1 MKKFSQLALPYII
14 WSIIILLLPV
24 LLIAFYAITDR
35 GNTVVN
41 FSFTLQ
47 NFVKFFTDPD
57 FLLILW
63 RSLSIALKTTII
75 CILLGYPVAYFI
87 SRCKDRTRNILI
99 LLITLPMWINMLV
112 RTYAWIGILSDG
124 GILQSLLNL
133 LGFKST
139 QLLYT
144 EGAVL
149 LGMVYNFLPFM
160 ILPIQ
165 VTLLPNYILLEK
177 LKLLNSWKAL
187 IIPAIFSPFG
197 TVWLTFVFQAIPDST
212 LDAARMDGVNQLQMI
227 RYIIV
232 PNSKPAVITL
242 FILVFTESWNM
253 VEQPILFLEKE
264 TDYPLSVFLASL
276 NQNAVGIQSV
286 CGLLCL
292 LPVTFFFLYYNT
304 ELTDGLKDILW
315 S

>member
-1 MKKFSQLALPYII
+1 MSDDCGRTNPFFLYVRNSICKIFFS
-14 WSIIILLLPV
+14 SEKILV
-24 LLIAFYAITDR
+24 YTICT
-35 GNTVVN
+35 
-41 FSFTLQ
+41 
-47 NFVKFFTDPD
+47 
-57 FLLILW
+57 IL
-63 RSLSIALKTTII
+63 
-75 CILLGYPVAYFI
+75 
-87 SRCKDRTRNILI
+87 
-99 LLITLPMWINMLV
+99 
-112 RTYAWIGILSDG
+112 
-124 GILQSLLNL
+124 
-133 LGFKST
+133 
-139 QLLYT
+139 
-144 EGAVL
+144 
-149 LGMVYNFLPFM
+149 

-304 ELTDGLKDILW
+304 ELTDGLKDIEM
-315 S
+315 SKTH

>member
-1 MKKFSQLALPYII
+1 MSDDCGRTNPFSCMSGTTFAKYSFPLKKFWFILFAL
-14 WSIIILLLPV
+14 
-24 LLIAFYAITDR
+24 
-35 GNTVVN
+35 
-41 FSFTLQ
+41 
-47 NFVKFFTDPD
+47 
-57 FLLILW
+57 
-63 RSLSIALKTTII
+63 
-75 CILLGYPVAYFI
+75 
-87 SRCKDRTRNILI
+87 
-99 LLITLPMWINMLV
+99 
-112 RTYAWIGILSDG
+112 
-124 GILQSLLNL
+124 
-133 LGFKST
+133 
-139 QLLYT
+139 
-144 EGAVL
+144 
-149 LGMVYNFLPFM
+149 FM

-253 VEQPILFLEKE
+253 VEQPILFSKRNR
-264 TDYPLSVFLASL
+264 LSPFCFLASL

-292 LPVTFFFLYYNT
+292 LPVTFFFYITIQN
-304 ELTDGLKDILW
+304 
-315 S
+315 

>member
-1 MKKFSQLALPYII
+1 MSDDCGRTNPFFLYVRNSICKIFFS
-14 WSIIILLLPV
+14 SEKILV
-24 LLIAFYAITDR
+24 YTICTIYDFTDS
-35 GNTVVN
+35 GNTAAE
-41 FSFTLQ
+41 L
-47 NFVKFFTDPD
+47 
-57 FLLILW
+57 
-63 RSLSIALKTTII
+63 
-75 CILLGYPVAYFI
+75 YFI
-87 SRCKDRTRNILI
+87 
-99 LLITLPMWINMLV
+99 
-112 RTYAWIGILSDG
+112 
-124 GILQSLLNL
+124 
-133 LGFKST
+133 
-139 QLLYT
+139 
-144 EGAVL
+144 
-149 LGMVYNFLPFM
+149 
-160 ILPIQ
+160 
-165 VTLLPNYILLEK
+165 LEK

>member
-1 MKKFSQLALPYII
+1 MHKYKQYTRLFVF
-14 WSIIILLLPV
+14 SIIAFIFLFPIIY
-24 LLIAFYAITDR
+24 LI
-35 GNTVVN
+35 V
-41 FSFTLQ
+41 FSVFHSDTGFSLM
-47 NFVKFFTDPD
+47 NYYKVFLAKPDYLIKF
-57 FLLILW
+57 W
-63 RSLSIALKTTII
+63 RSLAKYSFPLKKFWFILFAL
-75 CILLGYPVAYFI
+75 
-87 SRCKDRTRNILI
+87 
-99 LLITLPMWINMLV
+99 
-112 RTYAWIGILSDG
+112 
-124 GILQSLLNL
+124 
-133 LGFKST
+133 
-139 QLLYT
+139 
-144 EGAVL
+144 
-149 LGMVYNFLPFM
+149 FM

>member
-1 MKKFSQLALPYII
+1 MSDDCGRTNPFFLYVRNSICKIFFS
-14 WSIIILLLPV
+14 SEKILV
-24 LLIAFYAITDR
+24 YTICTIYDFTDS
-35 GNTVVN
+35 GNTAAELY
-41 FSFTLQ
+41 FIRKTKTFKQLESFD
-47 NFVKFFTDPD
+47 NPCNIFT
-57 FLLILW
+57 FW
-63 RSLSIALKTTII
+63 N
-75 CILLGYPVAYFI
+75 CMAYF
-87 SRCKDRTRNILI
+87 R
-99 LLITLPMWINMLV
+99 
-112 RTYAWIGILSDG
+112 
-124 GILQSLLNL
+124 
-133 LGFKST
+133 
-139 QLLYT
+139 
-144 EGAVL
+144 
-149 LGMVYNFLPFM
+149 
-160 ILPIQ
+160 
-165 VTLLPNYILLEK
+165 
-177 LKLLNSWKAL
+177 
-187 IIPAIFSPFG
+187 
-197 TVWLTFVFQAIPDST
+197 FQAIPDST

>member
-1 MKKFSQLALPYII
+1 MHKYKQYTRLFVF
-14 WSIIILLLPV
+14 SIIAFIFLFPIIY
-24 LLIAFYAITDR
+24 LI
-35 GNTVVN
+35 V
-41 FSFTLQ
+41 FSVFHSDTGFSLM
-47 NFVKFFTDPD
+47 NYYKVFLAKPDYLIKF
-57 FLLILW
+57 W
-63 RSLSIALKTTII
+63 RSLAMCLMIAAGQTLFSCMSGTAFAKYSFPLKKFWF
-75 CILLGYPVAYFI
+75 ILFAL
-87 SRCKDRTRNILI
+87 
-99 LLITLPMWINMLV
+99 
-112 RTYAWIGILSDG
+112 
-124 GILQSLLNL
+124 
-133 LGFKST
+133 
-139 QLLYT
+139 
-144 EGAVL
+144 
-149 LGMVYNFLPFM
+149 FM

-212 LDAARMDGVNQLQMI
+212 LMPQDGWRKSATNDSLH
-227 RYIIV
+227 YSS
-232 PNSKPAVITL
+232 NSKPAVITL